1 MSASESTTEQLSQNQ
16 PMHALRAHE
25 RGGPE
30 QLVYEVAPRPPIGLG
45 DALVRVHAASFTP
58 TEMAWPPT
66 WEDRAGRDRR
76 PVIPAHEV
84 AGTVVELGFGTSGVE
99 IGAAVY
105 ALTDWYRDGAAAEY
119 IAVEVRDLAP
129 MPKTLSF
136 VEAATVPLSGLTAWQ
151 ALFDHGALSAGQTVL
166 IHGAGGGVGVFAVQL
181 AHAAGARVVATGRA
195 WSRQLVTDLGADEFI
210 DLDEQP
216 FDSVVGDVDLG
227 LDLIGGDIL
236 QRTWAVIRPGGALV
250 SVVADPVTTR
260 PESHSGRSVYFVVTP
275 DRAELVELAQRIEAG
290 ALRPIVGSVTQ
301 LADGRAAFEEKRGG
315 GVPGKIA
322 LKVTD

>member
-181 AHAAGARVVATGRA
+181 AHTAGARVVATGRA

>member
-1 MSASESTTEQLSQNQ
+1 MSVSESTAEQLSQNQ

-25 RGGPE
+25 RGGPD
-30 QLVYEVAPRPPIGLG
+30 QLVYELAPRPPIGLG

-76 PVIPAHEV
+76 PIIPAHEV
-84 AGTVVELGFGTSGVE
+84 AGTVVALGFGTTGVE
-99 IGAAVY
+99 IGAPVY

-119 IAVEVRDLAP
+119 IAVEVRNLAP

-136 VEAATVPLSGLTAWQ
+136 VEAATVPLAGLTAWQ

-166 IHGAGGGVGVFAVQL
+166 VHGAGGGVGVFAVQL

-195 WSRQLVTDLGADEFI
+195 WSRQLVTELGADEFF
-210 DLDEQP
+210 DLEQQP
-216 FDSVVGDVDLG
+216 FESVINAVDLA
-227 LDLIGGDIL
+227 LDLVGGDIL
-236 QRTWAVIRPGGALV
+236 TRTWAVIKPEGALV
-250 SVVADPVTTR
+250 SVVADPATTQ
-260 PESHSGRSVYFVVTP
+260 PETHHGRSVYFVVTP
-275 DRAELVELAQRIEAG
+275 DRAELVALAQRIEAG
-290 ALRPIVGSVTQ
+290 VLRPIVGHVAP
-301 LADGRAAFEEKRGG
+301 LAEGRAAFAAKRSG

>member
-1 MSASESTTEQLSQNQ
+1 MSASESTTEQISHQQ

-30 QLVYEVAPRPPIGLG
+30 QLVYELAPRPTIGLG

-58 TEMAWPPT
+58 TEMAWPST

-76 PVIPAHEV
+76 PIIPAHEV
-84 AGTVVELGFGTSGVE
+84 AGTVVELGFGTMGVE
-99 IGAAVY
+99 VGAAIY

-119 IAVEVRDLAP
+119 MAVEVRNLAP
-129 MPKTLSF
+129 MPRTLSF
-136 VEAATVPLSGLTAWQ
+136 VEAATVPLAGLTAWQ

-166 IHGAGGGVGVFAVQL
+166 IHGAGGGVGVYAVQL
-181 AHAAGARVVATGRA
+181 AHGAGARVVATGRA
-195 WSRQLVTDLGADEFI
+195 WSRQLVTELGADEFI
-210 DLDEQP
+210 DLDQQP
-216 FDSVVGDVDLG
+216 FESAVDAVNLA

-236 QRTWAVIRPGGALV
+236 RRTWAVVRPDGALV
-250 SVVADPVTTR
+250 SVVADPATAS
-260 PESHSGRSVYFVVTP
+260 PEPHRARSVYFVVTP

-290 ALRPIVGSVTQ
+290 VLRPIVGGVAP
-301 LADGRAAFEEKRGG
+301 LAEGRAAFEAKRSG
-315 GVPGKIA
+315 GVAGKMA